1 MFFFTFLPIRS
12 KINHE
17 IFSSEGIFM
26 SAFLPVMFCLVYFTS
41 YITRINYGAVIAEV
55 ILDLG
60 ITKGEAGLAVTGCFI
75 FYGLGQPIVGWL
87 GDRIAPKHLITIG
100 LLGTAICN
108 GFASM
113 QKLPSV
119 IAVIWCFNGFFQ
131 SMIWPPLV
139 RIMAETMSGDSY
151 RKTCV
156 NVITAANAGT
166 VLVYLAAPMLIR
178 IGTWRLILILPSAI
192 AVLTALIWLLF
203 VKAGQTSKM
212 TPKTDPKSG
221 SMSIGRLSAMS
232 GIPFILC
239 AILLQGFLK
248 DGITTWM
255 PSYIN
260 ESFSLGTGISIL
272 TTTVLPVFAIIC
284 VRISAK
290 VYDRC
295 RKNELIAS
303 ILFFGIASVSCILL
317 YLNDH
322 QIVISVVLMA
332 IICGCSHAVNQML
345 ISNMPVRY
353 TPYGRV
359 STISGVFNAFTYVG
373 SSLSAY
379 GFAALADRYG
389 WKPLILV
396 WAFCSVGGTVMCVMN
411 LKKWTGFIVH

>member
-1 MFFFTFLPIRS
+1 
-12 KINHE
+12 
-17 IFSSEGIFM
+17 M
-26 SAFLPVMFCLVYFTS
+26 SAFLPFMFCLVYFTS

-60 ITKGEAGLAVTGCFI
+60 ISKGQAGLAVTGCFI

-87 GDRIAPKHLITIG
+87 GDRVPPKYLITTG
-100 LLGTAICN
+100 LIGTAFCN
-108 GFASM
+108 LTASA
-113 QKLPSV
+113 QANPFL
-119 IAVIWCFNGFFQ
+119 IALIWCFNGFFQ

-139 RIMAETMSGDSY
+139 RIMAETMSGDAY

-166 VLVYLAAPMLIR
+166 VFVYMVAPLLIR
-178 IGTWRLILILPSAI
+178 IGSWRLLLLLPAI
-192 AVLTALIWLLF
+192 AAISVALIWHLF
-203 VKAGQTSKM
+203 VKAGRSAKIAAKQT
-212 TPKTDPKSG
+212 KSIVDN
-221 SMSIGRLSAMS
+221 SLSTRQLSVLS
-232 GIPFILC
+232 GVPFILC
-239 AILLQGFLK
+239 AIVLQGFLK

-260 ESFSLGTGISIL
+260 ESFSIGTGISIL

-290 VYDRC
+290 VYDC
-295 RKNELIAS
+295 CQKNELTAS

-317 YLNDH
+317 YLCFD
-322 QIVISVVLMA
+322 QIVVSVILMA

-353 TPYGRV
+353 APYGRV
-359 STISGVFNAFTYVG
+359 STMSGFFNAFTYVG

-379 GFAALADRYG
+379 GFAALADRFG
-389 WKPLILV
+389 WKPLVLV
-396 WAFCSVGGTVMCVMN
+396 WTVCAVGGTVMCAAN
-411 LKKWTGFIVH
+411 LKRWTRFVGRD